1 LVVKFPHTP
10 WESNMAIE
18 NPCGLAM
25 EVSLA
30 KSSN

>member
-25 EVSLA
+25 EVT
-30 KSSN
+30 